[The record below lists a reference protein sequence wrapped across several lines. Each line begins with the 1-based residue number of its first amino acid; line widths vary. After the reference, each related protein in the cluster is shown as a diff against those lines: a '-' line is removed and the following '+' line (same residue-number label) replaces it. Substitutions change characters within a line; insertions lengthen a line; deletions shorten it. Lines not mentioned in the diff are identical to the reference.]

1 VFTGIVEEIG
11 LVKEIIP
18 GNKSIKLTIKCE
30 KIMDDVKVG
39 DSIAVTESVLRSRL
53 LTTVPLRRTLCHRP

>member
-39 DSIAVTESVLRSRL
+39 TA
-53 LTTVPLRRTLCHRP
+53 

>member
-18 GNKSIKLTIKCE
+18 GNKSIKLTINVRKLW
-30 KIMDDVKVG
+30 MM
-39 DSIAVTESVLRSRL
+39 
-53 LTTVPLRRTLCHRP
+53 

>member
-30 KIMDDVKVG
+30 KIMDDVKSG
-39 DSIAVTESVLRSRL
+39 QHSRKRNL
-53 LTTVPLRRTLCHRP
+53 SYGHVS